1 MNPELVLS
9 EDQKQIRFRKL
20 LLKKKKG
27 STTKIPSRKSIKS
40 TESSSSDISS
50 SSLSTPSNENPTL
63 IPKEMSRQELSR
75 LDSFNTFRDFKSD
88 RDDLDD
94 LLDEVADA
102 DDDDEDDFS
111 INDDVS
117 KNDDDCKNDDV
128 SIKVENIV
136 KSYEIAIQQ
145 QSGGKSSEVSNLLHF
160 FIYSK
165 LL

>member
-1 MNPELVLS
+1 
-9 EDQKQIRFRKL
+9 
-20 LLKKKKG
+20 
-27 STTKIPSRKSIKS
+27 
-40 TESSSSDISS
+40 
-50 SSLSTPSNENPTL
+50 
-63 IPKEMSRQELSR
+63 MSRQELSR

-165 LL
+165 LLWKFKICHYLYISLIIFFSSTNVFDLISKNKMFHHFLNTTLMVQ